1 MVHYAVLANP
11 GHNRVYFEQ
20 SGGLSLAEL
29 EVALGR
35 FSTPCGEIGGK
46 TIAGIPYVTFA
57 AEAPLS
63 PADLARLS
71 RLSFLYALFV
81 EEGREDAPRL
91 LPVAL
96 PDTAYLPPEVSRIL
110 KYTGKTNELFT
121 RLMINIALNSGAYA
135 DEPLPRLLDPV
146 AGRGTTLFEA
156 LVWGCS
162 AAGIEIGDKAVGD
175 TAAYFKRFLETE
187 KYKHTFHKERVS
199 GENRSFTAVMHTF
212 ALAPSKE
219 DWSGGNTRQL
229 RLVAGNSRY
238 ADAFFRKNTF
248 HALVGDLPYGVQ
260 HGNVTR
266 ENQSSLTRNPRELL
280 TACLPAW
287 RKVLK
292 PGAALVLAWNTL
304 VLPRAEMAALLAD
317 QGFEVKA
324 GGPYDR
330 FSHRV
335 DQAIRR
341 DIITAVKK

>member
-1 MVHYAVLANP
+1 MIHYAVLANP

-20 SGGLSLAEL
+20 SGGLSTAEL

-35 FSTPCGEIGGK
+35 FSTPCGEISEK
-46 TIAGIPYVTFA
+46 VIAGIPYITFTA
-57 AEAPLS
+57 AAPLT
-63 PADLARLS
+63 PTDLTRLS

-81 EEGREDAPRL
+81 EETREGTPCL
-91 LPVAL
+91 LPVEL
-96 PDTAYLPPEVSRIL
+96 PVKDYLPSEVSRIL

-121 RLMINIALNSGAYA
+121 RLMITVALNSGAYA
-135 DEPLPRLLDPV
+135 DEPAPYLLDPV

-156 LVWGCS
+156 LVCGCNT
-162 AAGIEIGDKAVGD
+162 AGIEIGDKVAGD

-187 KYKHTFHKERVS
+187 KYKHTFHKERIS
-199 GENRSFTAVMHTF
+199 GENRAFTGVMHAF
-212 ALAPSKE
+212 SLAPSKE
-219 DWSGGNTRQL
+219 AWSHGDTREL

-238 ADAFFRKNTF
+238 ADSFFRKNSF

-266 ENQSSLTRNPRELL
+266 EKQSSLTRNPRELL
-280 TACLPAW
+280 IACLPAW
-287 RKVLK
+287 HRVLK

-304 VLPRAEMAALLAD
+304 VLPREEMTAILAD
-317 QGFEVKA
+317 HGFEVKT

-335 DQAIRR
+335 DQSIRR
-341 DIITAVKK
+341 DIVTAVKK

>member
-11 GHNRVYFEQ
+11 VTTGCISSSRAACLLR
-20 SGGLSLAEL
+20 SWRWLWAASPPPA
-29 EVALGR
+29 GR
-35 FSTPCGEIGGK
+35 S
-46 TIAGIPYVTFA
+46 AANHRGIPYVTFA

-187 KYKHTFHKERVS
+187 KYKHTFHKERIS
-199 GENRSFTAVMHTF
+199 GENRSFHRCDAHLRAGPLQGGLVRREPPGSSDWWRGIPGTRM
-212 ALAPSKE
+212 PS
-219 DWSGGNTRQL
+219 S
-229 RLVAGNSRY
+229 
-238 ADAFFRKNTF
+238 
-248 HALVGDLPYGVQ
+248 
-260 HGNVTR
+260 
-266 ENQSSLTRNPRELL
+266 
-280 TACLPAW
+280 ACSDCP
-287 RKVLK
+287 
-292 PGAALVLAWNTL
+292 
-304 VLPRAEMAALLAD
+304 
-317 QGFEVKA
+317 
-324 GGPYDR
+324 
-330 FSHRV
+330 
-335 DQAIRR
+335 
-341 DIITAVKK
+341 